1 MHTETIISFFS
12 LNNFTR
18 LLICLFLLSR
28 YLPPYTT
35 FLPVAVEDD
44 QQLQN
49 EAQPHDNSSRSI
61 SIWHKLLMSP
71 LACLTIFIVVI
82 CITERRQIARDPINF
97 SVLNIVVEVIRCL
110 YISLL
115 LFN

>member
-18 LLICLFLLSR
+18 LLICLFLLFR

-44 QQLQN
+44 QQQQN

-71 LACLTIFIVVI
+71 LSCLTIFIVVI

-110 YISLL
+110 YITPII
-115 LFN
+115 